1 MPDWLRT
8 RLRIRKL
15 RRNIRELENHFE
27 PLAADAKGD
36 HEQAI
41 LTEWSFEARW
51 PESELAQ
58 HESVKLRKLARRWNV
73 DTPSSEQDHQTGR
86 TLHTSFVE
94 RLNLTIRHGSAYL
107 RRRSPCHARGADQ
120 LHGHVDLLRCH
131 YNFIRPHRALK
142 CGRET
147 RTPAMHAGL
156 VNAPM
161 NWSDIFTAPAAL
173 YAFHVAVV
181 RVPVAVQLM
190 HTSPAA
196 LSSFSWP
203 HEHRSAA

>member
-1 MPDWLRT
+1 MMLRSQQVT
-8 RLRIRKL
+8 ANVEKVADESVHGQESLRLTGR
-15 RRNIRELENHFE
+15 FE
-27 PLAADAKGD
+27 PS
-36 HEQAI
+36 HV
-41 LTEWSFEARW
+41 S
-51 PESELAQ
+51 
-58 HESVKLRKLARRWNV
+58 H
-73 DTPSSEQDHQTGR
+73 
-86 TLHTSFVE
+86 
-94 RLNLTIRHGSAYL
+94 
-107 RRRSPCHARGADQ
+107 Q
-120 LHGHVDLLRCH
+120 LHGHVDLLRCS

-142 CGRET
+142 FGRET
-147 RTPAMHAGL
+147 RTPAMQAGL

-181 RVPVAVQLM
+181 RVPGAVQLM

>member
-1 MPDWLRT
+1 MSSSGQRTGRT
-8 RLRIRKL
+8 RCFESGSTSRCVRWSRICIWMKSWSNSTRAGHAAIPDS
-15 RRNIRELENHFE
+15 RRPDIRIGRGRLK
-27 PLAADAKGD
+27 AA
-36 HEQAI
+36 
-41 LTEWSFEARW
+41 LW
-51 PESELAQ
+51 ESE
-58 HESVKLRKLARRWNV
+58 
-73 DTPSSEQDHQTGR
+73 DSE

-94 RLNLTIRHGSAYL
+94 RLNLTIRQGSAYW

-120 LHGHVDLLRCH
+120 LHGHVDLLRCS

>member
-73 DTPSSEQDHQTGR
+73 DTPSSEQDHQTGHWYIPDAQR
-86 TLHTSFVE
+86 
-94 RLNLTIRHGSAYL
+94 AKL
-107 RRRSPCHARGADQ
+107 RRDIRDAR
-120 LHGHVDLLRCH
+120 
-131 YNFIRPHRALK
+131 
-142 CGRET
+142 RES
-147 RTPAMHAGL
+147 
-156 VNAPM
+156 VQ
-161 NWSDIFTAPAAL
+161 WWIQ
-173 YAFHVAVV
+173 VAVM
-181 RVPVAVQLM
+181 PLI
-190 HTSPAA
+190 A
-196 LSSFSWP
+196 LVSSVTALISLLYLVL
-203 HEHRSAA
+203 RN